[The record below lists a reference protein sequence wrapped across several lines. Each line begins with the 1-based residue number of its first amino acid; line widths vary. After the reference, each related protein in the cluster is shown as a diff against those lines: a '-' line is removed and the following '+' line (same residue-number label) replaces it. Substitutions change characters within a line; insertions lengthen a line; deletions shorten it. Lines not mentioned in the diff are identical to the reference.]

1 MPHRNTRMSHQKLRT
16 SHHNPRTPHQNQGYP
31 TKTKDVPP
39 KNTRMSQQKTR
50 ISHQKSRMSHQ
61 KPRIFHQNP
70 RLPHQEAPRKPQ
82 EHPAQGLGGD
92 TCPPPPSFSQPLPHR
107 SSLALRALGHPASQN
122 LPPRGTDRAEMR
134 NPNASPEEAELL
146 PGVSGWGRSHHRR
159 PSCPRA
165 AAGGRHREPCV
176 VRGGGRRLASRIRL
190 HPLTVLDQGAG
201 SQAVGVRAS
210 APDGWR
216 EAARKIWETFNAKNT
231 PKNAGGIPGTPRS
244 PRHAASLMPS
254 PRALQPPCSGVSS
267 RGRTS

>member
-1 MPHRNTRMSHQKLRT
+1 MCHQKLRT
-16 SHHNPRTPHQNQGYP
+16 PHQKLRMSHQNQGHP
-31 TKTKDVPP
+31 TKTQGCPTKKPP
-39 KNTRMSQQKTR
+39 KNS
-50 ISHQKSRMSHQ
+50 
-61 KPRIFHQNP
+61 
-70 RLPHQEAPRKPQ
+70 Q

-107 SSLALRALGHPASQN
+107 SSLALRALGHPASRN

-244 PRHAASLMPS
+244 PGHAASLMPS